1 MCPEPPRPLAASASL
16 SSALDVLWTDRRWRL
31 LHAPLGEVT
40 NLARAVFLHPDASWF
55 FLDHQQV
62 QLAVVAQLRG
72 AAPGSAPGNAPGPG
86 VGAGDAVACAGR
98 ACPEA
103 EPAGGAA
110 AGPRGVPTATRP
122 TDRDRSGGAPGGG
135 GERGRLVVEELRA
148 LSPPFRRLWSG
159 LRTRYRPRTS
169 YAVHHPDLGPVAL
182 ERFVSW
188 TAGTHWHERVQPAGG
203 DRAAEVLSL
212 LDLL

>member
-31 LHAPLGEVT
+31 LHAPLGDVT

-72 AAPGSAPGNAPGPG
+72 AAPAGAPGSAPGSRA
-86 VGAGDAVACAGR
+86 GAGDAFACAGC
-98 ACPEA
+98 ACPQA
-103 EPAGGAA
+103 EPADGAA
-110 AGPRGVPTATRP
+110 AEPRRARTATRP
-122 TDRDRSGGAPGGG
+122 TDRPGGAPGGA
-135 GERGRLVVEELRA
+135 ERGRLVVEELRA